1 MTTNDIIQLLIEQT
15 GNHKQQMFDALT
27 DGQALLSLGIT
38 DNDTEAVECAYA
50 IVKQGLNDRYA
61 WLE

>member
-1 MTTNDIIQLLIEQT
+1 MTTNDIIQLLTQMT
-15 GNHKQQMFDALT
+15 TDKQAMLDALC

-38 DNDTEAVECAYA
+38 DDDTDAVECAYSVITQA
-50 IVKQGLNDRYA
+50 IKDRYS

>member
-1 MTTNDIIQLLIEQT
+1 MTTNDIIQLLTQMT
-15 GNHKQQMFDALT
+15 TDKQAMLDALC

-38 DNDTEAVECAYA
+38 DNDTDAVECAYSVITQA
-50 IVKQGLNDRYA
+50 IKDRYS